1 VLLRSKLAVL
11 LRSKLAVLLR
21 SKLAVL
27 LKSKL
32 AVLLRSKLA
41 VQLRALKQ
49 QDKRLHSLVRPLA
62 YWFAHAQA
70 AGLSALRLQGA
81 LAHKRTQSA
90 GFSASKL
97 KGIVLLL
104 ARFSPSSTRT
114 QVVL

>member
-1 VLLRSKLAVL
+1 M
-11 LRSKLAVLLR
+11 
-21 SKLAVL
+21 
-27 LKSKL
+27 
-32 AVLLRSKLA
+32 
-41 VQLRALKQ
+41 QLKQ

-70 AGLSALRLQGA
+70 AGLSARRLQGA
-81 LAHKRTQSA
+81 PAHKRTQSA

-114 QVVL
+114 QVVLYGSFIYSDEGAEGT

>member
-1 VLLRSKLAVL
+1 M
-11 LRSKLAVLLR
+11 
-21 SKLAVL
+21 L

-41 VQLRALKQ
+41 VQLKQ

-62 YWFAHAQA
+62 YWFARAQA
-70 AGLSALRLQGA
+70 AGLSARRLQGA
-81 LAHKRTQSA
+81 PAHKRTQSA

-114 QVVL
+114 QVVLYGSFI